1 VLSPGL
7 LVVHDTSR
15 GGEDDLAEGTGGEE
29 QVDPVLNGVN
39 GDVEAGRDDARLVE
53 TAVELDDDLA
63 ASVVVDDL
71 ELADVACAERTER
84 GSRVMCMGKVYCSS
98 VVREMVKGG
107 EKEGRTCQRE
117 FCTSHKF
124 STSPRLRVSNVIL
137 ERPLQNTAVLQQSKP
152 TPNRRRAC
160 PPPISPSSHQP

>member
-7 LVVHDTSR
+7 LVVHDTGR

-29 QVDPVLNGVN
+29 QVDPVLDGVN

-71 ELADVACAERTER
+71 ELADVACASAERAER
-84 GSRVMCMGKVYCSS
+84 AS
-98 VVREMVKGG
+98 
-107 EKEGRTCQRE
+107 
-117 FCTSHKF
+117 
-124 STSPRLRVSNVIL
+124 
-137 ERPLQNTAVLQQSKP
+137 
-152 TPNRRRAC
+152 RAC
-160 PPPISPSSHQP
+160 EQSDGDGMTNVMS